1 MNDDDIVSER
11 MRLAS
16 NRKTLK
22 MPLGHDV
29 IRRDK
34 AHTRNVTW
42 LPSSVP
48 HSKARAY
55 AHVTS
60 ALAYFLSH
68 IHEYTH
74 TPHIHMGAALS
85 MYLPVSAAGT
95 I

>member
-1 MNDDDIVSER
+1 MNDDDSVREH

-22 MPLGHDV
+22 MPLGHDM

-42 LPSSVP
+42 LPSSVSP
-48 HSKARAY
+48 TNARAY

-74 TPHIHMGAALS
+74 THRTYTWAQL
-85 MYLPVSAAGT
+85 
-95 I
+95 